1 MASSTVGLFE
11 AYKKLLL
18 VRAQYFQ
25 FYQLAPLLPVPTT
38 SKQSGKYSARADIYI
53 YIYIYIY
60 TFTHTY
66 VIHMYA
72 HNYVLIHT
80 HSISF
85 VCSSRTVLIHETS
98 LPYTALHCDPLNR

>member
-60 TFTHTY
+60 IRSHIRTSYICTHIITY
-66 VIHMYA
+66 
-72 HNYVLIHT
+72 L
-80 HSISF
+80 
-85 VCSSRTVLIHETS
+85 
-98 LPYTALHCDPLNR
+98 YTRILFRLFALRERC